1 MADYPTI
8 GNDTLLGTAGAD
20 NIDGLAGNDTI
31 TGLSGNDTLIGG
43 TGDDIFVIG
52 GTDFGYD
59 IYNGGDGADIIRLNA
74 DITVSSLRLTSANL
88 IGTETL
94 SMYGYDISGTGGND
108 AFDISGVTN
117 VTSYNWIRMGDGAD
131 RFVGHVGADA
141 VDGGSGNDTLNG
153 GAGNDSLIGGSGND
167 YMLGGTGDDIFYIS
181 GTDFGTDT
189 YLGGEGADIIRLS
202 ADVTVSS
209 LRLTA
214 NAVNGTE
221 TLSMYGYDIAGTAG
235 NDAFDI
241 SGITNVTSYNWILMG
256 DGLDRFVGHVGAD
269 AVNGGSGNDTL
280 NGGAGADSIIGGAG
294 NDYLV
299 GGTGDDVFYIE
310 GTDFGRDTYNGGDGA
325 DMIRLTGDV
334 TVSTLL
340 LTASNVI
347 GTETLSMYG
356 YDIIGTTGNDNF
368 DLSGITNVTS
378 YSWIQMGDGL
388 DRFVGHAGG
397 DAVNGGAGG
406 DTLNG
411 RGGDD
416 SLAGGAGNDLL
427 FGETGNDNLDGG
439 DGIDTVSYASAT
451 GGLRINLLQTAGQA
465 VGGGHGTDALSG
477 IENVIGSRFGDA
489 IIGNNAG
496 NRLVGD
502 AGNDNLRGMAGNDQ
516 LFGGTG
522 NDILQGASG
531 NDTLNGQAGID
542 TASYAGASSGV
553 TVDLRLSAAQSVGG
567 GHGLDVLLGIENL
580 LGSSFGDRLIGTGL
594 NNVLN
599 GDAGNDR
606 LVGLAGNDNLLGGA
620 GNDQLSGG
628 DGNDILTGGVGAD
641 IMTGGAGTDAF
652 IFAVGHGA
660 DQISDWQNGVDRI
673 QIASGTWQ
681 GVTYDG
687 FDDLRISQSASGA
700 LISFGGTSISLSGV
714 SSGLLDASDFV
725 FV

>member
-94 SMYGYDISGTGGND
+94 SMYGYDI
-108 AFDISGVTN
+108 
-117 VTSYNWIRMGDGAD
+117 
-131 RFVGHVGADA
+131 
-141 VDGGSGNDTLNG
+141 
-153 GAGNDSLIGGSGND
+153 
-167 YMLGGTGDDIFYIS
+167 
-181 GTDFGTDT
+181 
-189 YLGGEGADIIRLS
+189 
-202 ADVTVSS
+202 
-209 LRLTA
+209 
-214 NAVNGTE
+214 
-221 TLSMYGYDIAGTAG
+221 AGTAG

-241 SGITNVTSYNWILMG
+241 SGITNVTSYNWIL
-256 DGLDRFVGHVGAD
+256 
-269 AVNGGSGNDTL
+269 
-280 NGGAGADSIIGGAG
+280 
-294 NDYLV
+294 
-299 GGTGDDVFYIE
+299 
-310 GTDFGRDTYNGGDGA
+310 
-325 DMIRLTGDV
+325 
-334 TVSTLL
+334 
-340 LTASNVI
+340 
-347 GTETLSMYG
+347 
-356 YDIIGTTGNDNF
+356 
-368 DLSGITNVTS
+368 
-378 YSWIQMGDGL
+378 MGDGL

-531 NDTLNGQAGID
+531 NDTLNGLAG
-542 TASYAGASSGV
+542 S
-553 TVDLRLSAAQSVGG
+553 
-567 GHGLDVLLGIENL
+567 DVL
-580 LGSSFGDRLIGTGL
+580 
-594 NNVLN
+594 V
-599 GDAGNDR
+599 
-606 LVGLAGNDNLLGGA
+606 GGA
-620 GNDQLSGG
+620 GSDTFVFSHEGGLDTILDFNSASLAQGG
-628 DGNDILTGGVGAD
+628 DVLDLRDLFQDATGSD
-641 IMTGGAGTDAF
+641 LSDYL
-652 IFAVGHGA
+652 AVREEDGSTI
-660 DQISDWQNGVDRI
+660 ISVDRDGATGEAGF
-673 QIASGTWQ
+673 QDLVMLQ
-681 GVTYDG
+681 GST
-687 FDDLRISQSASGA
+687 
-700 LISFGGTSISLSGV
+700 
-714 SSGLLDASDFV
+714 GLHLDELQQQGNLLTHG
-725 FV
+725 